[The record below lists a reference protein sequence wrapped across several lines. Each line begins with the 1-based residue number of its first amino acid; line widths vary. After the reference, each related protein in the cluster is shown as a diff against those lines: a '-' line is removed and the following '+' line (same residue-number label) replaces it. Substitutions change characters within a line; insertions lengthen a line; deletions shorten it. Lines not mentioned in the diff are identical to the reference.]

1 MKVMVVARST
11 YWNMAYGQMPGDA
24 LEDDE
29 SITNMR
35 NLGKNMAWILRK
47 IHKE

>member
-1 MKVMVVARST
+1 
-11 YWNMAYGQMPGDA
+11 MAYGQMPGDV

-29 SITNMR
+29 GMANMR
-35 NLGKNMAWILRK
+35 NFGGNMAWILRK